1 LTAPKGSRE
10 VREPTDIKTCL
21 SPCRRVIF
29 AVLVLSIIICLVYSN
44 SLVAGWQLDDVT
56 NIVNNEGL
64 HLEAASGESLKRTLF
79 SDPGRPGGLY
89 RPVACLTFALNYY
102 LGGLDVLGYHLT
114 NMTIHIVASIFLY
127 LLIYHTLCLPSVSE
141 KYGLQA
147 YSIALLSTLL
157 WAIHPI
163 QVQSITYIVQR
174 MTSLAGMFYVMS
186 MYFYVKYRTA
196 QRDLRK
202 APFMCLCS
210 LAFLMSFGSKENA
223 LLLPLSVFLYEILL
237 VQKSSVSFLRKN
249 ALKIVFVGTA
259 VILAGLLFLYYREG
273 GFFGFLRDYEGR
285 PFSVTERLLTEPR
298 VILFYLSLL
307 IYPISDRFSIAHSFP
322 ISTSLIDPPS
332 TLVSIL
338 AIAGALIF
346 LFVLARKS
354 ALISFSFLFFFVNHL
369 MESSVF
375 GLELVFEHRNYVPSM
390 FFFVPLSMGL
400 IKGIDSSG
408 KETMRYLLLVFTLLL
423 ILGFSLSAYSRNFAW
438 INLRTLWT
446 DALQKAPDQMRVHH
460 NLGFSYQE
468 TGEWD
473 KAIYQYEQALKS
485 PVVNRKDEAFATLYQ
500 LGKVYS
506 ERGDRKK
513 AISWYLK
520 AIRMEPDFSPALVN
534 LAVVYDKEGDRE
546 NADRYTL
553 QAIEVDPGGGLTNLN
568 IGIYLL
574 RNGMA
579 EAAIPHLEVAE
590 KELSLRS
597 RALLYLGI
605 AYKQKHQYGRAT
617 VHLIKCI
624 QLDQKNI
631 TPRLYLAEIYLTTD
645 HVLKAREQAEWIT
658 NIITK
663 DQKIYRQMMDLLSP
677 EGESRKI
684 QPNGEAL
691 RPLILAALVK
701 KSENIA
707 VLSVEVKKDIEKA
720 SKIK

>member
-1 LTAPKGSRE
+1 
-10 VREPTDIKTCL
+10 VRELAEIETHL

-29 AVLVLSIIICLVYSN
+29 AVLALSIIICFVYSN
-44 SLVAGWQLDDVT
+44 SLLAGWQLDDVT
-56 NIVNNEGL
+56 NIVNNERL
-64 HLEAASGESLKRTLF
+64 HLEAISGENLKRALF

-89 RPVACLTFALNYY
+89 RPVACLTFAMNYY

-114 NMTIHIVASIFLY
+114 NMTIHIMASIFLY
-127 LLIYHTLCLPSVSE
+127 LFIYHTLRLPSFSE
-141 KYGLQA
+141 KYGLHA

-163 QVQSITYIVQR
+163 QVQSVTYIVQR

-202 APFMCLCS
+202 ALFMCLCS

-249 ALKIVFVGTA
+249 ALRIVLVGIA
-259 VILAGLLFLYYREG
+259 VILAGLLFLYYGKG
-273 GFFGFLRDYEGR
+273 GFFGLLRAYEAR
-285 PFSVTERLLTEPR
+285 PFSLTERLLTEPR

-322 ISTSLIDPPS
+322 ISTSLINPPS

-338 AIAGALIF
+338 AIAAALIF
-346 LFVLARKS
+346 LFVLARKH
-354 ALISFSFLFFFVNHL
+354 ALISFSFLFFFANHV

-375 GLELVFEHRNYVPSM
+375 ALELVFEHRNYVPSM
-390 FFFVPLSMGL
+390 LFFVPLSMGL
-400 IKGIDSSG
+400 IKAIDSSA
-408 KETMRYLLLVFTLLL
+408 KETMRYLLLVFTLIL
-423 ILGFSLSAYSRNFAW
+423 IIGFSLSTYSRNFVW

-446 DALQKAPDQMRVHH
+446 DALEKAPDQLRVHH
-460 NLGFSYQE
+460 NLGCSYEE
-468 TGEWD
+468 TGQWD
-473 KAIYQYEQALKS
+473 KAIYHYEQAVKS

-506 ERGDRKK
+506 EMGDRKK

-520 AIRMEPDFSPALVN
+520 AARMKPDFSPALVN
-534 LAVVYDKEGDRE
+534 LAVVYEEEGNRQE
-546 NADRYTL
+546 ADRYTL
-553 QAIEVDPGGGLTNLN
+553 QAMEVDPGGGLTNLN
-568 IGIYLL
+568 LGIYFL

-579 EAAIPHLEVAE
+579 GAAIPHLKVSV
-590 KELSLRS
+590 KEAALRS

-605 AYKQKHQYGRAT
+605 AYKQKRQYGRAT
-617 VHLIKCI
+617 LHLVNCI
-624 QLDQKNI
+624 QLDPRNI
-631 TPRLYLAEIYLTTD
+631 TPRLHLAEIYLTTG
-645 HVLKAREQAEWIT
+645 HVLKAREQAEWIADV
-658 NIITK
+658 ITK
-663 DQKIYRQMMDLLSP
+663 DQKICRQVMDLLSP
-677 EGESRKI
+677 ESESRKTD
-684 QPNGEAL
+684 PNGEAL

-701 KSENIA
+701 ESENIA
-707 VLSVEVKKDIEKA
+707 TLSAEVKKDMEKA